1 MVETMSIL
9 FQIAAAAAGLTVV
22 SSVFYLLFLLIHAS
36 RRRRASAIP
45 SKMVTF
51 GILIPAYNEELVL
64 EQTLISLTAQDYPK
78 DRYEIIVIADNCTDK
93 TAAIA
98 QAQGATVLERVN
110 RVERGKGY
118 ALGWAMDQIFR
129 RPVPPEAF
137 AIVDADTWVAPDFLT
152 IMAASL
158 TARTDQRN
166 YCALQGRYG
175 VLNSQE
181 SWRSALMAGAFDLF
195 NHVKPLGRDRL
206 GFSVGLKGNGM
217 AFTRE
222 LLQSAKWRGD
232 SVTED
237 IDYGLDLLRD
247 HQVKVGYVPEAK
259 VLAQMP
265 TTAAQSASQRMRWEG
280 GRYDI
285 LRNRALPLLKAGL
298 QQRSL
303 ALWDAAL
310 DLIALPL
317 AEIAAICLLLA
328 VLAIIGGHYHIL
340 PHAAV
345 WGMVAAG
352 AMLGLL
358 VYILVGLRVSD
369 APRSVYSAL
378 LRAPFYALWKLRL
391 VGAGLLRRKTKSKD
405 EWVRTARAPMS
416 APEAVATSGETK
428 NG

>member
-1 MVETMSIL
+1 MV
-9 FQIAAAAAGLTVV
+9 FAAAVGLAVV
-22 SSVFYLLFLLIHAS
+22 SSVGYLLILLMAACQ
-36 RRRRASAIP
+36 RRRTSVQP
-45 SKMVTF
+45 SSPLNF

-64 EQTLISLTAQDYPK
+64 NQTLISLSAQDYPAEC
-78 DRYEIIVIADNCTDK
+78 YEIIVIADNCTDK

-98 QAQGATVLERVN
+98 RAHGVTVLERAN
-110 RVERGKGY
+110 LVERGKGY
-118 ALGWAMDQIFR
+118 ALHWAFAQILQ
-129 RPVPPEAF
+129 RPVPPKAF

-158 TARTDQRN
+158 ATRADGRGF
-166 YCALQGRYG
+166 CALQGRYG

-195 NHVKPLGRDRL
+195 NHVKPLGRDHL

-222 LLQSAKWRGD
+222 LLQAAPWRGD

-237 IDYGLDLLRD
+237 IDFGLDLLRG

-285 LRNRALPLLKAGL
+285 LRTRALPLLKSGL
-298 QQRSL
+298 QQRSM
-303 ALWDAAL
+303 ALCDAAL

-317 AEIAAICLLLA
+317 AEIAALCLFLA
-328 VLAIIGGHYHIL
+328 VWAMIGGHYHIL
-340 PHAAV
+340 AHAAIWV
-345 WGMVAAG
+345 MVAAC
-352 AMLGLL
+352 AMLGL
-358 VYILVGLRVSD
+358 VIYILVGLRVSG
-369 APRSVYSAL
+369 APRAAYSAL
-378 LRAPFYALWKLRL
+378 LRAPFYAAWKIWLY
-391 VGAGLLRRKTKSKD
+391 VAGQVRRKSKTKD

-416 APEAVATSGETK
+416 APEAISGSRETK